1 MVGDKFEVKGTTN
14 LAVDDELLVEIYSS
28 SFGPTEKEQSGE
40 FSGASGTVKVVK
52 GTEGFNTWSFPVDT
66 TTFKPDEY
74 IVQVSAIGLETA
86 NDVTGTTLF
95 TVVEFVPTTIP
106 TTVPPTTVVNTTVP
120 TTVPT
125 ATPTTT
131 PGFGALVALI
141 GLGAVAFLIVRK
153 H

>member
-1 MVGDKFEVKGTTN
+1 
-14 LAVDDELLVEIYSS
+14 
-28 SFGPTEKEQSGE
+28 
-40 FSGASGTVKVVK
+40 
-52 GTEGFNTWSFPVDT
+52 
-66 TTFKPDEY
+66 
-74 IVQVSAIGLETA
+74 
-86 NDVTGTTLF
+86 
-95 TVVEFVPTTIP
+95 
-106 TTVPPTTVVNTTVP
+106 VP

>member
-1 MVGDKFEVKGTTN
+1 
-14 LAVDDELLVEIYSS
+14 
-28 SFGPTEKEQSGE
+28 
-40 FSGASGTVKVVK
+40 VKVVK

-74 IVQVSAIGLETA
+74 IVQATAIGLETT
-86 NDVTGTTLF
+86 NDVTATTLF
-95 TVVEFVPTTIP
+95 NVVEFVPTTVP
-106 TTVPPTTVVNTTVP
+106 PTVPPTTAPVTTVP

-125 ATPTTT
+125 VVPTTT